1 MSRRAEKPPAG
12 DTELVRTR
20 TGTPEEVAA
29 WEESFTGQYLKKMLA
44 R

>member
-1 MSRRAEKPPAG
+1 MDPKRA
-12 DTELVRTR
+12 RTR

-29 WEESFTGQYLKKMLA
+29 CPASFTGQYLKKVLE